1 MVLQVWVAGVKIRR
15 LLKQEG
21 VNPQVENTYALTA
34 SADGDFMTGLS
45 EIKGLALLLLLLE
58 VGFWLFVAYCIIKR
72 QKRTRPKQ
80 P

>member
-1 MVLQVWVAGVKIRR
+1 MV
-15 LLKQEG
+15 
-21 VNPQVENTYALTA
+21 
-34 SADGDFMTGLS
+34 GLS
-45 EIKGLALLLLLLE
+45 EIKGFALLLLLLE